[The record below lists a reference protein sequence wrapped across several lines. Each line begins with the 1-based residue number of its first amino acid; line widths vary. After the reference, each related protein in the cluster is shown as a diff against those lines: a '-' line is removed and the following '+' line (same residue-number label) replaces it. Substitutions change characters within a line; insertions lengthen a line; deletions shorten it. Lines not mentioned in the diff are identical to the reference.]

1 MIDVGH
7 PGDFRV
13 KGQSGQ
19 RQEGLFSW
27 VKKRNI
33 EQAESFVVEVHIFPI
48 FIHFILF
55 CVLPG
60 TFLSTAFELTG
71 VFQALGLYYFLENG
85 SDQTFISEIQSA
97 K

>member
-1 MIDVGH
+1 MMIDVGH

-13 KGQSGQ
+13 KGQSEKQ
-19 RQEGLFSW
+19 DGLFSW
-27 VKKRNI
+27 VKKINI
-33 EQAESFVVEVHIFPI
+33 EQAKSLLVEVHIFPI

-55 CVLPG
+55 CVLPC

-71 VFQALGLYYFLENG
+71 VFPALGLYYFLENG